1 MALTE
6 ETAYDKIEIV
16 GSNKFAIQ
24 LRQATIIKK
33 DGVEITKSFHRSTI
47 NHGYYMPDGT
57 TYVTHD
63 ISNYPAD
70 VQSIINATWTTDVV
84 EAFKASIKP
93 SWPLSYYDI

>member
-6 ETAYDKIEIV
+6 ETAYDSVEIV
-16 GSNKFAIQ
+16 GNDKFAIQ

-33 DGVEITKSFHRSTI
+33 DGVEISKTYNRSTI

-63 ISNYPAD
+63 ISGYPTDIQA
-70 VQSIINATWTTDVV
+70 IINATWTDDVV
-84 EAFKASIKP
+84 NAYKASF
-93 SWPLSYYDI
+93 SS

>member
-33 DGVEITKSFHRSTI
+33 DGVEISKSFHRSTI

-93 SWPLSYYDI
+93 SWPFTNYDI

>member
-24 LRQATIIKK
+24 LRQATIIKR
-33 DGVEITKSFHRSTI
+33 DGVEITKTFHRSTI

-63 ISNYPAD
+63 ISGYPAD
-70 VQSIINATWTTDVV
+70 IQAIINATWTIDVV
-84 EAFKASIKP
+84 NAYKASF
-93 SWPLSYYDI
+93 SS

>member
-33 DGVEITKSFHRSTI
+33 MELKFLKLFIE
-47 NHGYYMPDGT
+47 
-57 TYVTHD
+57 
-63 ISNYPAD
+63 
-70 VQSIINATWTTDVV
+70 Q
-84 EAFKASIKP
+84 
-93 SWPLSYYDI
+93 L

>member
-6 ETAYDKIEIV
+6 ETVYDSVEIV
-16 GSNKFAIQ
+16 GNDKFAIQ

-33 DGVEITKSFHRSTI
+33 DGVEITKTFHRSTI

>member
-33 DGVEITKSFHRSTI
+33 DGVEISKTFNRSTI

-63 ISNYPAD
+63 ISGYPSDIQA
-70 VQSIINATWTTDVV
+70 IINATWTTSVIN
-84 EAFKASIKP
+84 AYKASISP
-93 SWPLSYYDI
+93 

>member
-33 DGVEITKSFHRSTI
+33 DGVEISKSFHRSTI
-47 NHGYYMPDGT
+47 NHGYY
-57 TYVTHD
+57 
-63 ISNYPAD
+63 
-70 VQSIINATWTTDVV
+70 
-84 EAFKASIKP
+84 
-93 SWPLSYYDI
+93 LSLIHI

>member
-16 GSNKFAIQ
+16 GSNKFAIH

-33 DGVEITKSFHRSTI
+33 DGVEISKSFHRSTI

-63 ISNYPAD
+63 ISGYPSDIQA
-70 VQSIINATWTTDVV
+70 IINATWTTSVIN
-84 EAFKASIKP
+84 AYKASISP
-93 SWPLSYYDI
+93 

>member
-93 SWPLSYYDI
+93 SCPLTYYDI

>member
-6 ETAYDKIEIV
+6 ETAYDKIKIV

-33 DGVEITKSFHRSTI
+33 DGVEISKSFHRSTI

-63 ISNYPAD
+63 ISGYPSDIQA
-70 VQSIINATWTTDVV
+70 IINATWTTSVIN
-84 EAFKASIKP
+84 AYKASISP
-93 SWPLSYYDI
+93 